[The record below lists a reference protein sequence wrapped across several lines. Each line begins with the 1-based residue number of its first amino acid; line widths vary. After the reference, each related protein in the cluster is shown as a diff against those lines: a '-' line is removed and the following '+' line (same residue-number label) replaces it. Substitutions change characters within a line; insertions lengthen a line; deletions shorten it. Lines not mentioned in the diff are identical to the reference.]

1 MKAKFM
7 KIKEIKKRM
16 IEIDNILFEKNNTL
30 SDMERKSLETEKED
44 LKYYLE

>member
-1 MKAKFM
+1 MKEEFM

-30 SDMERKSLETEKED
+30 SDIERKSLETEKED

>member
-1 MKAKFM
+1 MKEEFM

>member
-1 MKAKFM
+1 MKEEFM
-7 KIKEIKKRM
+7 EIKEIKKRM
-16 IEIDNILFEKNNTL
+16 IEMDNILFEENNTL

>member
-1 MKAKFM
+1 MKEKFM

>member
-1 MKAKFM
+1 MKEEFI
-7 KIKEIKKRM
+7 KIEEIKKRM
-16 IEIDNILFEKNNTL
+16 IEIDNILFEENNTL